1 MTCSDTIHDQNQSY
15 CFVHR
20 SSSRTT
26 NEGTI
31 SDSNTASLVQVP
43 TQSDISA
50 EIILSEHFFSTIN
63 WGLTLSNLKSRGE
76 QTRNILGARVIES
89 DLPWRYFVKK
99 SQQMIDMQ

>member
-1 MTCSDTIHDQNQSY
+1 
-15 CFVHR
+15 
-20 SSSRTT
+20 
-26 NEGTI
+26 
-31 SDSNTASLVQVP
+31 LVQVP

-99 SQQMIDMQ
+99 SQQMIDMQLLKDQRANIEEQILQKLSKDLSIPNEHKN